1 MIYIFGEKRSG
12 RLKGGKKKDGSP
24 SYFQDFKKNK
34 NNIKGFEEH
43 GYYLVAH
50 VSVKV
55 GGKEVSGTV
64 MRDLLGSP
72 KINDEEKTKI
82 IQRSIWILRQGVYK

>member
-1 MIYIFGEKRSG
+1 ME
-12 RLKGGKKKDGSP
+12 KKKDGSP
-24 SYFQDFKKNK
+24 SYFQNFKKNK

-43 GYYLVAH
+43 GYYLVAPH

-72 KINDEEKTKI
+72 KINDEERPKLFKDGFDTSTREYTK
-82 IQRSIWILRQGVYK
+82 